1 MHLQGLRKSG
11 FHLNLRKCKFQSRF
25 CCLSDHIFFDN
36 KIFFL
41 SRITTVYQIWILVI
55 KNIVPP
61 VSAQIDFIKD
71 IMQVALLTLAVGG
84 PEYVYYFPTSF
95 SSVVFTII

>member
-11 FHLNLRKCKFQSRF
+11 FHQNLRKCNFQSR
-25 CCLSDHIFFDN
+25 CCLSDNIFFNN

-41 SRITTVYQIWILVI
+41 SRVTTVYEIWIVVI

-61 VSAQIDFIKD
+61 VSAQVDFIKD
-71 IMQVALLTLAVGG
+71 LTQVALLTLAVGG
-84 PEYVYYFPTSF
+84 PEYVVYFPTSF
-95 SSVVFTII
+95 SSVVRI

>member
-11 FHLNLRKCKFQSRF
+11 FHLNLRKCKFQSRC
-25 CCLSDHIFFDN
+25 CCLSDNIFFND

-41 SRITTVYQIWILVI
+41 SRVTTVYEIWIVVI

-61 VSAQIDFIKD
+61 VSAQVDFIKD
-71 IMQVALLTLAVGG
+71 LTQVALLTSAVGG
-84 PEYVYYFPTSF
+84 PEYVAYFPTSF
-95 SSVVFTII
+95 SSVVYKD